1 MLTAMIDQT
10 SLWLF
15 LVGFGLGAAVVGVL
29 LWRLP
34 RREDDVSLPERSV
47 EAAWIASTI
56 ERHGGSA
63 PGSFVEEVL
72 DLHAAYLQAP
82 HVPGPPRGAA
92 PPPVPPPPPGRPV
105 APPGPPPGRPVAPPG
120 PPPGQPAGP
129 PPGPPAGTPVPP
141 SAGSTPGP

>member
-15 LVGFGLGAAVVGVL
+15 VVGFALGAAVVGVL

-47 EAAWIASTI
+47 EAAWIAGTI
-56 ERHGGSA
+56 EQHGGSA

-82 HVPGPPRGAA
+82 LVPGPPRGAA
-92 PPPVPPPPPGRPV
+92 PPPLPPPTRPIT
-105 APPGPPPGRPVAPPG
+105 PT
-120 PPPGQPAGP
+120 
-129 PPGPPAGTPVPP
+129 GPPAGTPMPP
-141 SAGSTPGP
+141 PVGPGPRP